1 MSTTNFVTAES
12 AMNLPLMPAK
22 LPSLIALLT
31 KNVPESCRPA
41 VAHAVFPALGTL
53 VSDVRFDLID
63 GSQGKEPTFMCV
75 LMAKQSSG
83 KSAVNVPIKFI
94 LDRIYERD
102 KVNRLREKEWL
113 AAVNSCSSR
122 QQKPQRP
129 DDLVIQILS
138 DDMTNAAFVR
148 RLADAQGRYI
158 YTKMDELE
166 LLNNLRT
173 SGTKD
178 VGKIIRLGFDNAEYG
193 QERVSSN
200 AVTERVPVRWNWNAS
215 ATIQKGIE
223 FFRSRLV
230 DGTLSR
236 INLCT
241 IVRDRGAEFHYQ
253 PYDQS
258 FADTLK
264 PYLDNLE
271 NANGRIHCDE
281 AFRMAQRLQEKCME
295 ISYKCYDSVY
305 EELTARAVTI
315 AYMKAMVLYVAN
327 GCKWDDSIDQFC
339 EWSLDYD
346 MACKCYFFGQQ
357 IEVEQSKE
365 KVGTRRGRT
374 NLLSYLPATFTKK
387 DLIELRL
394 KVGMSED
401 CSSILKVWTNRKYI
415 TYNSSTGFYTQTK
428 ACA

>member
-1 MSTTNFVTAES
+1 MSKNFFGSES
-12 AMNLPLMPAK
+12 STENFPLMPAN

-41 VAHAVFPALGTL
+41 VANAVFPALGTL

-63 GSQGKEPTFMCV
+63 GSQDKEPNFMCV

-83 KSAVNVPIKFI
+83 KSAVNAPIRFI
-94 LDRIYERD
+94 LDRINQRD

-122 QQKPQRP
+122 HAKPERP

-148 RLADAQGRYI
+148 RLADARGRYI

-178 VGKIIRLGFDNAEYG
+178 VGKIIRLAFDNAEYG
-193 QERVSSN
+193 QERVSFN
-200 AVTERVPVRWNWNAS
+200 AVTDRVPVRWNWNAS
-215 ATIQKGIE
+215 ATIQKGME
-223 FFRSRLV
+223 FFHSRLV

-241 IVRDRGAEFHYQ
+241 IVRERGTEFRYL

-258 FADTLK
+258 FADSLK
-264 PYLDNLE
+264 PFLDNLE
-271 NANGRIHCDE
+271 STHGHLQCDE
-281 AFRMAQRLQEKCME
+281 AFRMAERLQRKCMD
-295 ISYKCYDSVY
+295 ISYQCDDPVI
-305 EELTARAVTI
+305 EELASRAVTI
-315 AYMKAMVLYVAN
+315 AHMKAIVLYIAN
-327 GCKWDDSIDQFC
+327 GCRWDESIDQFC

-346 MACKCYFFGQQ
+346 LACKNHFFGRL
-357 IEVEQSKE
+357 ISIEQSKE
-365 KVGTRRGRT
+365 VISIHRGPV
-374 NLLSYLPATFTKK
+374 NLLAYLPANFTKQ
-387 DLIELRL
+387 DLVNLRL
-394 KVGMSED
+394 KVGMPED
-401 CSSILKVWTNRKYI
+401 CGSILRVWMSRKYI
-415 TYNSSTGFYTQTK
+415 SYNEATGFYTQLRN
-428 ACA
+428 CA

>member
-1 MSTTNFVTAES
+1 
-12 AMNLPLMPAK
+12 MNKPVCMQANPMVVFPLMPAN
-22 LPSLIALLT
+22 LPSLISLLT

-41 VAHAVFPALGTL
+41 VANAVFPALGTL

-63 GSQGKEPTFMCV
+63 GSTGKEPTFMCV

-83 KSAVNVPIKFI
+83 KSAVNAPIKFI
-94 LDRIYERD
+94 LERVEQRD
-102 KVNRLREKEWL
+102 KVNRLREKAWL

-122 QQKPQRP
+122 QEKPERP
-129 DDLVIQILS
+129 DDLVIQILC

-148 RLADAQGRYI
+148 RLADAKGRYI

-193 QERVSSN
+193 QERVSRN
-200 AVTERVPVRWNWNAS
+200 AVTDRVPVRWNWNAS
-215 ATIQKGIE
+215 ATILKGME
-223 FFRSRLV
+223 FFRSRLI

-236 INLCT
+236 VNLCT
-241 IVRDRGAEFHYQ
+241 IVRERGAEFHYQ

-258 FADTLK
+258 FADSLK

-271 NANGRIHCDE
+271 NTHGDIYCDE
-281 AFRMAQRLQEKCME
+281 AFRMAQRLQNKCMD
-295 ISYKCYDSVY
+295 ISYQCDDMVF
-305 EELTARAVTI
+305 EELASRAVTI
-315 AYMKAMVLYVAN
+315 AYMKAMVLYIAN
-327 GCKWDDSIDQFC
+327 GCKWDDAIDQFC

-346 MACKCYFFGQQ
+346 MACKCHFFGRQ
-357 IEVEQSKE
+357 IAFAQSKE
-365 KVGTRRGRT
+365 DFTSRRGPV
-374 NLLSYLPATFTKK
+374 NLLSYLPEKFTKQ
-387 DLIELRL
+387 DLVNLRL
-394 KVGMSED
+394 NVGMSED
-401 CSSILKVWTNRKYI
+401 CSSILKVWTCRKYI
-415 TYNSSTGFYTQTK
+415 AYNKSTGFYTQIQ